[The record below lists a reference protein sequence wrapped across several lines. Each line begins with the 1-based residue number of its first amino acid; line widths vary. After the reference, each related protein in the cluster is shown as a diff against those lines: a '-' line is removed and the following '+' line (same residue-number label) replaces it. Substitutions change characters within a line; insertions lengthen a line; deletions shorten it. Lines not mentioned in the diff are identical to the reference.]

1 MSDLEPNGALPEREQ
16 QPASLEPAQRL
27 RRHIDT
33 LRLTKR
39 AGIFLNVAFPILLTC
54 STADAAGFFPKPPR
68 GNPVALGLRAHSFL
82 LHLCTTLCGGSWVM
96 NGRKRRFT
104 EQEIQGMAERGEL
117 EDAIRQLWIEN
128 PEHRE
133 VLKQIILGYPVFL
146 PDQARA
152 GGE

>member
-1 MSDLEPNGALPEREQ
+1 
-16 QPASLEPAQRL
+16 
-27 RRHIDT
+27 
-33 LRLTKR
+33 
-39 AGIFLNVAFPILLTC
+39 
-54 STADAAGFFPKPPR
+54 
-68 GNPVALGLRAHSFL
+68 
-82 LHLCTTLCGGSWVM
+82 M